1 MAQPLETYL
10 NNIRTQL
17 DSALNLRNFPSQQ
30 VERHNKPE
38 VEMGK
43 YKELILPPVELTRS
57 KYEKCLI
64 ESSINSTRISLKIKQ
79 VDDVDK
85 LLSGMFMRFLML
97 RADQFII
104 LRRRAMPGYDISF
117 LVTNTHMEQMYRD
130 KLVDFI
136 ITFLQEIDKE
146 INEMKLSVN
155 TRARI
160 AATHFV
166 TGLAK

>member
-1 MAQPLETYL
+1 MAQALNTYL
-10 NNIRTQL
+10 DNIRAAL

-38 VEMGK
+38 IEMDRG
-43 YKELILPPVELTRS
+43 KELKSPPIELTRS

-64 ESSINSTRISLKIKQ
+64 EPSVNSTRISLKIKQ
-79 VDDVDK
+79 VDDVDR
-85 LLSGMFMRFLML
+85 LLSSMFMRFLML

-104 LRRRAMPGYDISF
+104 LRRKAIKDYDISF
-117 LVTNTHMEQMYRD
+117 LITNTHMEQMYRD

>member
-1 MAQPLETYL
+1 MAQSLETYL

-57 KYEKCLI
+57 KYEKCFI
-64 ESSINSTRISLKIKQ
+64 ETSINSTRISLKIKQ
-79 VDDVDK
+79 VDDMDK

-104 LRRRAMPGYDISF
+104 LRRKAMPGYDISF
-117 LVTNTHMEQMYRD
+117 LVTHTHMEQMYRD